1 MCIGVNSKSS
11 AYMGILVS
19 LILTVWLQ
27 NWTNEILEKV
37 KFVGIAGESCDIV
50 PTFIGIHIPVLV
62 RS

>member
-1 MCIGVNSKSS
+1 MRIGVNIKSS
-11 AYMGILVS
+11 ACMGILVS

-27 NWTNEILEKV
+27 NWTNEILEKD
-37 KFVGIAGESCDIV
+37 KFKIADESCDIV